1 MEFLVELLNKV
12 GGVLFLKGLG
22 SITISTGQLLLL
34 LNRKQPRR
42 AVSYSFSSSS
52 DL

>member
-22 SITISTGQLLLL
+22 SITISTGQPLWR
-34 LNRKQPRR
+34 LNKEIAREGCE
-42 AVSYSFSSSS
+42 
-52 DL
+52 